1 MASVLHRGRMRYCV
15 SDIHGEYDL
24 FTRLLE
30 RIGFS
35 DDDEMYV
42 CGDVID
48 KGEDSVRL
56 AKLISSLENVRCI
69 IGNHELQF
77 LNYYDSVMED
87 ADNLD
92 DEALLK
98 LREYF
103 PKDAHFLD
111 SELVEWINSLP
122 TYIEEDDFI
131 CVHAGVPLDSQG
143 RLLPLEEARV
153 EELVYDRKFKNPD
166 VIPKAPKCV
175 FFGHTETSSIS
186 GEDRIIKYLAHG
198 VTKPRSVLDYC
209 KIHLDTGAWR
219 SGVLGCFCIDSLTEI
234 YV

>member
-42 CGDVID
+42 CGDVLD

-111 SELVEWINSLP
+111 SELVEWIIRCRLTSRRMTLSAFTQAFRWIRKDAYFLLRRRASRSWSMIVNSRTP
-122 TYIEEDDFI
+122 TLSLRHRSAYF
-131 CVHAGVPLDSQG
+131 S
-143 RLLPLEEARV
+143 
-153 EELVYDRKFKNPD
+153 
-166 VIPKAPKCV
+166 VIPRRAASA
-175 FFGHTETSSIS
+175 E
-186 GEDRIIKYLAHG
+186 
-198 VTKPRSVLDYC
+198 
-209 KIHLDTGAWR
+209 KIG
-219 SGVLGCFCIDSLTEI
+219 
-234 YV
+234 